1 MSGDGELWPLIDE
14 ALDAR
19 ADPLAEPH
27 VRDLLQRRPEE
38 MERWMRLRGRLAR
51 LDRSPG
57 RRRSR
62 ARPAALAL
70 AAVALVAAGVAAL
83 AHRPRPAGALV
94 AAVSG
99 PDAAALQPAVQV
111 LSFRTSVSTEGPQG
125 RRETRLE
132 DGWLTVMSEVRGAAN
147 GFGGGRS
154 LVSGTHS
161 RRHP

>member
-19 ADPLAEPH
+19 ADPLADPH

-62 ARPAALAL
+62 ARPAALVA
-70 AAVALVAAGVAAL
+70 AAVAHLV
-83 AHRPRPAGALV
+83 HRPRPSGALV
-94 AAVSG
+94 AAAAE
-99 PDAAALQPAVQV
+99 PAAAPSRPAVQV

>member
-1 MSGDGELWPLIDE
+1 MSGDGGLWAAIDE

-19 ADPLAEPH
+19 ADPLADPR

-51 LDRSPG
+51 LERSTG

-94 AAVSG
+94 AAAAE
-99 PDAAALQPAVQV
+99 PAAAPSRPAVQV
-111 LSFRTSVSTEGPQG
+111 LSFRTSVSTEGPRG

-132 DGWLTVMSEVRGAAN
+132 DGWLTMTSEVRGAPDGA
-147 GFGGGRS
+147 GGERS
-154 LVSGTHS
+154 LVSGTQS
-161 RRHP
+161 RRLP

>member
-1 MSGDGELWPLIDE
+1 MSGDGGLWAAIDE

-19 ADPLAEPH
+19 ADPLADPR

-38 MERWMRLRGRLAR
+38 LERWMRLRGRLAR

-62 ARPAALAL
+62 ARPAVLAV
-70 AAVALVAAGVAAL
+70 AAVALVAACVAAL
-83 AHRPRPAGALV
+83 AHRPRPSGALV
-94 AAVSG
+94 AAVAG
-99 PDAAALQPAVQV
+99 PDAAALRPAVQV

-132 DGWLTVMSEVRGAAN
+132 DGWLTTTSEVRGTAD
-147 GFGGGRS
+147 GTGGGRS
-154 LVSGTHS
+154 LVSGTQS
-161 RRHP
+161 RRLP